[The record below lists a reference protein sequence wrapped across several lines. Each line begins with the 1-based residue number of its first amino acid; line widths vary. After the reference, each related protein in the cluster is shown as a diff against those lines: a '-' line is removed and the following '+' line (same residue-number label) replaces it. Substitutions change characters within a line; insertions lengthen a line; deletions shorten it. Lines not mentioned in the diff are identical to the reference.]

1 MTKKSN
7 YATIYVE
14 KLKIVFSEKHRSCR
28 NNKIPNLLTLTG
40 YYESI
45 KTTSGFVT
53 ITLGNLGD
61 PYSWFVYDR
70 TKKLGQV
77 KLAGQKYSIDTK
89 THILVGFG
97 YFPEAKMFNTY
108 FWIHL

>member
-1 MTKKSN
+1 M
-7 YATIYVE
+7 
-14 KLKIVFSEKHRSCR
+14 
-28 NNKIPNLLTLTG
+28 TLTG

-70 TKKLGQV
+70 TKKTWSSEIGWT
-77 KLAGQKYSIDTK
+77 KKYSIDTK
-89 THILVGFG
+89 TYILVGFG